1 MYGVYI
7 SQLLRFA
14 CACDRYSD
22 FLAHHNRLVQTL
34 LDQGFRYGLLCR
46 KFKQFYRSHHSLVQ
60 RYSHSV
66 TQHLREDVDSKV
78 QWLRIRILLV
88 GAAVTGTDR
97 LSIYP
102 FTGVFLAFSSFL
114 FMYIDFLKTY
124 IYDFIDFLIFILL
137 IFNLFID
144 SFFFFLSF
152 FLKFSFIFFLFFFF
166 LFFYFLFLL
175 ISFLLSLLLDSF
187 SSEYVFL

>member
-14 CACDRYSD
+14 RACDRYSD
-22 FLAHHNRLVQTL
+22 FLARHRCLVPKL
-34 LDQGFRYGLLCR
+34 LDQGFRYGFLCR

-66 TQHLREDVDSKV
+66 MQHLREGVDSQV
-78 QWLRIRILLV
+78 RWWRICILLV

-102 FTGVFLAFSSFL
+102 FTGVPLAFSSFL
-114 FMYIDFLKTY
+114 FFFF
-124 IYDFIDFLIFILL
+124 FISLLL
-137 IFNLFID
+137 IFKFFID
-144 SFFFFLSF
+144 FFFFLSF
-152 FLKFSFIFFLFFFF
+152 FCKFSLIFFSFMPAFFFF
-166 LFFYFLFLL
+166 FSFF
-175 ISFLLSLLLDSF
+175 SFF
-187 SSEYVFL
+187 